1 MKHRNETGGEKK
13 GKEMKLKLLQSFHF
27 GLVQGRVSQNLFEN
41 CLFFFLAAPPGM
53 WNLSSPTRD

>member
-41 CLFFFLAAPPGM
+41 CLFFFFGCAARHVE
-53 WNLSSPTRD
+53 S